1 MSLNPSKHLGDELL
15 IHYQV
20 YLRKANMLVDFA
32 ESMPFCR
39 ECGKEVQDDWV
50 TCPHCSCSLII
61 SSQNV
66 SLQDT
71 VVMGNINSTTVNDS
85 KTKCASCGSVGVTQ
99 IACSVCKKMSHCNI
113 CETEVH
119 EERRTERICK
129 SCHNI
134 IMENRG
140 KTALDDWLHNQ
151 RISEESAVKKAERRR
166 EIVISNLERDIE
178 QFDLYYPIILIIISL
193 FVIRGVYT
201 DNLFL
206 SGFCSLFYWLVI
218 PIYYSQRN
226 DAAKKLKELELKQ
239 QLKELQEN
247 AAKSIL

>member
-1 MSLNPSKHLGDELL
+1 
-15 IHYQV
+15 
-20 YLRKANMLVDFA
+20 
-32 ESMPFCR
+32 
-39 ECGKEVQDDWV
+39 
-50 TCPHCSCSLII
+50 
-61 SSQNV
+61 
-66 SLQDT
+66 
-71 VVMGNINSTTVNDS
+71 
-85 KTKCASCGSVGVTQ
+85 
-99 IACSVCKKMSHCNI
+99 
-113 CETEVH
+113 
-119 EERRTERICK
+119 
-129 SCHNI
+129 
-134 IMENRG
+134 MENRM

-166 EIVISNLERDIE
+166 EIVISNLERDIT

-226 DAAKKLKELELKQ
+226 DAAKKIKELELKQ